1 MVTGT
6 TAHQYEGRP
15 TSFVMAV
22 VVEQIEE
29 VEELR
34 LAVREMTGRLGGQP
48 RERLIVAPR

>member
-22 VVEQIEE
+22 AVEQIEE

-34 LAVREMTGRLGGQP
+34 LVEREMKGRPGGQP
-48 RERLIVAPR
+48 REPLVAAPR